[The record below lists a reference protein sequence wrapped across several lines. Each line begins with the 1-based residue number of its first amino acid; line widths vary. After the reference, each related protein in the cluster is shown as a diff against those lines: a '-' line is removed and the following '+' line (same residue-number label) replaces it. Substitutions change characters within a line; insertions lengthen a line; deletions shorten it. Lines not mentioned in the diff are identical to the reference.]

1 VRVSVCIEAARHG
14 LPIMARDIPVFRE
27 VAGEHAFY
35 FAAEKPDLAQAIKD
49 WLRLYRTG
57 EHPKSDAIAKTAWAD
72 SAERVMDVLLEADW
86 YTSVAPKSH
95 RGDERIL
102 REALVREQ
110 FPAAGFG

>member
-49 WLRLYRTG
+49 WLRLYRPASIQSPTPSRKRRG
-57 EHPKSDAIAKTAWAD
+57 RIAR
-72 SAERVMDVLLEADW
+72 SA
-86 YTSVAPKSH
+86 
-95 RGDERIL
+95 
-102 REALVREQ
+102 
-110 FPAAGFG
+110 